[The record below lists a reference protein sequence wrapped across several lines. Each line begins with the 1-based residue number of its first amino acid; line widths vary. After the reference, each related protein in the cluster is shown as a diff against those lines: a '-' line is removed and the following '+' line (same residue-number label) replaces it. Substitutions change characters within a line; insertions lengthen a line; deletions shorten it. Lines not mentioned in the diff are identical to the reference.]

1 MEDKEMILEPE
12 FKSNE
17 EIRQDQTRSDK
28 IRQVLALKLINER
41 GFVRYKGFGLKK
53 YADRYRLYLDC
64 FPDEIVVELIS
75 YHDTCEVRGCKFS
88 VPYTEDL
95 GTLLIYIRSEIYNI
109 NKLHTIADLLGTDCL
124 RPDLVETADA
134 LVKLFPERWTIE
146 ELSEEIYA
154 RSLGL

>member
-17 EIRQDQTRSDK
+17 EIRQEL
-28 IRQVLALKLINER
+28 ILKLINER

-75 YHDTCEVRGCKFS
+75 YHGTCEVRGCKFS

-95 GTLLIYIRSEIYNI
+95 GTLLIYIRSGI
-109 NKLHTIADLLGTDCL
+109 KDTIMQEAKRMAEDSLKNLLPYD
-124 RPDLVETADA
+124 
-134 LVKLFPERWTIE
+134 
-146 ELSEEIYA
+146 
-154 RSLGL
+154 